1 MEPTEFIHYVLMIYS
16 PTIILKIRYQVKMT
30 KIYNYVISTSTKQA
44 VKGTSRRKKGKIYL
58 FVEERLH
65 DRIRIL
71 GPP

>member
-1 MEPTEFIHYVLMIYS
+1 MEPTEFIHCVNDIS
-16 PTIILKIRYQVKMT
+16 PTITLTIRYQVKMT
-30 KIYNYVISTSTKQA
+30 KICKYVISTSTKQA